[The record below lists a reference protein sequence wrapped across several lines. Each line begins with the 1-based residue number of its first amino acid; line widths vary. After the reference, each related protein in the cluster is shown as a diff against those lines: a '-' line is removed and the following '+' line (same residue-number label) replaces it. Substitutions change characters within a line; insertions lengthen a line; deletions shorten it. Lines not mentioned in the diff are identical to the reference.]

1 MTRHLRQFGFPAALA
16 AALIATLVAV
26 ASAGPAAA
34 QNGDLVGMLTSQLG
48 VSEEQAAGGAGSLFG
63 FAKGQMTPGDFDA
76 VASAL
81 PEVDGLMGAA
91 PAGGSGLLGSSSSLL
106 GGSSLG
112 GSSLG
117 GSSSGGSAG
126 GLGDMAGVASS
137 FSDLG
142 MSPDMVNEFVP
153 VILDY
158 AQSAG
163 GEQTMQ
169 LLKGAF
175 SAL

>member
-1 MTRHLRQFGFPAALA
+1 MTRHLRHFGFLAALV
-16 AALIATLVAV
+16 AALVAAV
-26 ASAGPAAA
+26 LAAVVSAGPAAA
-34 QNGDLVGMLTSQLG
+34 QSGGLVGMLTSQLG

-76 VASAL
+76 VSSAL

-91 PAGGSGLLGSSSSLL
+91 PAGDSGLLGSSSSLL

-112 GSSLG
+112 GS
-117 GSSSGGSAG
+117 AG
-126 GLGDMAGVASS
+126 GLGGLEDMAGVASS

-142 MSPDMVNEFVP
+142 MSPEMVNEFVP